1 MIHVHGLDAELLVP
15 DEWREVPAEIGR
27 RWEHPSGLVLVA
39 KYHDGDR
46 ARIEVSVLP
55 ADTVAMA
62 PAPRAKVTSAHHL
75 IGWLGGASAEIT
87 APTAEGPVF
96 AQQRRGY
103 AVGNVE
109 SMSLFP
115 EPLVVAP
122 GHPQTSVWV
131 VEQLAG
137 DMFQLPP
144 EPDWLPARRH
154 VPYGDELTLRLPD
167 AVVTG
172 VDAVAHNDRHELVG
186 EPGLHTLEVGDMAGI
201 SRFEVGWHRDWDEL
215 VAGAREGA
223 PDDLWCYLTTLTRE
237 PDIDELA
244 PRLAR
249 ALETPTLW
257 AALAAA
263 HTVDMGLTSHDDALA
278 AAQAVLPTADVATRV
293 ALVSRGLATVDSLV
307 GVKLG
312 QVAYDGL
319 LRFGL
324 GRVMSD
330 YPDGAERHLVP
341 VWLWLA
347 GMGESEAAARI
358 GGMVGLAQARALC
371 RASDTLDAEAVAWLS
386 LSG

>member
-1 MIHVHGLDAELLVP
+1 MIRVHGLDAELLVP

-27 RWEHPSGLVLVA
+27 RWEHPSGLALVA
-39 KYHDGDR
+39 KFHDGDR

-62 PAPRAKVTSAHHL
+62 PAPRAKVTSEHHL

-87 APTAEGPVF
+87 APTTDGPVF

-172 VDAVAHNDRHELVG
+172 VDAVAHDDRHELVG
-186 EPGLHTLEVGDMAGI
+186 EPGLHTAEVGDMAGI
-201 SRFEVGWHRDWDEL
+201 SRLEVGWHRDWDEL
-215 VAGAREGA
+215 VAGARGGA

-237 PDIDELA
+237 PDVDDLA

-263 HTVDMGLTSHDDALA
+263 HTVDMGLTSLDDARLA
-278 AAQAVLPTADVATRV
+278 AETVLPEADVATRV
-293 ALVSRGLATVDSLV
+293 ALVSRGLATVESLV

-358 GGMVGLAQARALC
+358 GGMAGLAQARALC
-371 RASDTLDAEAVAWLS
+371 RASDTLDPEAVAWLS

>member
-1 MIHVHGLDAELLVP
+1 MIRVHGLEAELLVP
-15 DEWREVPAEIGR
+15 DEWGEVSAEIGR
-27 RWEHPSGLVLVA
+27 RWEHPSGLTLVA
-39 KYHDGDR
+39 KFHDGDR

-62 PAPRAKVTSAHHL
+62 PAPRAKVTSEHHL

-87 APTAEGPVF
+87 APTADGPVF
-96 AQQRRGY
+96 AQQRRGF

-122 GHPQTSVWV
+122 GHPHTSVWV
-131 VEQLAG
+131 VEQLPG

-172 VDAVAHNDRHELVG
+172 VDAVAHDDRHELVG

-201 SRFEVGWHRDWDEL
+201 SRLEVGWHRDWDEL
-215 VAGAREGA
+215 VAGARGEA

-237 PDIDELA
+237 PDIDDLA

-249 ALETPTLW
+249 ALESPTLW

-263 HTVDMGLTSHDDALA
+263 RAVDLGLTTFDDALEA
-278 AAQAVLPTADVATRV
+278 AKAVLPHADVAMTV
-293 ALVSRGLATVDSLV
+293 ALVSRGLAPVEALV

-324 GRVMSD
+324 GRVMSE
-330 YPDGAERHLVP
+330 YPDGAERGLVP
-341 VWLWLA
+341 IWFWLA
-347 GMGESEAAARI
+347 GMGENETAARI
-358 GGMVGLAQARALC
+358 GGMAGLAQARALC
-371 RASDTLDAEAVAWLS
+371 RASVTLDAEAIAWLS
-386 LSG
+386 LSA